1 MQTLGWTSLRAR
13 HLTGRG
19 RVSRVRGHCEIFQ
32 CRSAGRHEQSN
43 RRLAAPQCVA
53 HPFAARL
60 SVEFLAA
67 GSMQAGTH
75 DTPAF
80 QIACVCSCSE
90 HHPATRARPTLSKR
104 HEPATPDTLL
114 APSLSPP
121 LEPKNA
127 CGPSATEPEDRI
139 FRTHPKRATYAR
151 VARAMVRDLEAK
163 DDYAPP
169 PSAAGHLK
177 IP

>member
-1 MQTLGWTSLRAR
+1 VTQQKAMSEVELERQ
-13 HLTGRG
+13 
-19 RVSRVRGHCEIFQ
+19 RVSQ
-32 CRSAGRHEQSN
+32 LRSVG
-43 RRLAAPQCVA
+43 

-60 SVEFLAA
+60 SVEFRAA

-90 HHPATRARPTLSKR
+90 HRPATRARPTLSKR
-104 HEPATPDTLL
+104 HEPATPDTQL
-114 APSLSPP
+114 APSLSL